1 MDNENTINKDLTG
14 TLYFTNNGNGFF
26 APEGISNEEYDKISK
41 EIDSKIIQLNVI
53 NRSSWT
59 YFDSDKISTIV
70 YDVEIPETL
79 YKELF
84 PHSFDNRNINENEV
98 ACIEY
103 RKSML
108 SSDQDQFL
116 ISKFD
121 RNDFTLKQQKEIQI
135 NDELKSQIRNVCD
148 VYEKKQSYT
157 DAILEKFEAAGIE
170 VITDKDEFDRIYET
184 EDILQKM
191 TNDEI
196 IKNMIKQRDDA
207 IEEKNRINAK
217 KLGNFKTEVENS
229 NKSKSENQ
237 IVIISKNQ
245 KNILSDS
252 LKETAEKFVSVVYSR
267 ENYKKIFG
275 DGVIESPIETIKLG
289 SNQFVKIS
297 PGNRNNFMYAIRQT
311 LENPSIILGKE
322 TWDNNSETF
331 KPVHLYGKSFIN
343 DNNSEKLVES
353 LIIFKEGNNIAVSL
367 HPNGIDKFV
376 EQIKTTNDIVYLDDE
391 VSRVAAFAITDGDSH
406 VVKENENFLS
416 RVRQVSY
423 SSLGQESYP
432 LININYNRDSLLSS
446 EEFISSKGIE
456 TGKLEIT
463 KDNFDRYFNILNQHD
478 AFKDKRNRIA
488 SELYN
493 FHVSSENKD
502 EMKKWLEEQG
512 YTITEK
518 EVTQYMKNDN
528 GLTYGFVHEG
538 KIYLNPEIMNS
549 NAAVHEYTHLWDAY
563 TQKTNPELWNK
574 GLELFKNT
582 KYWNEVI
589 SDPNYQNIKDNE
601 NLVLSEIHSR
611 ISGEFAEQV
620 LNRIAELDGK
630 EVKLDAIDWDKET
643 WLYIQNNFFDIEN
656 NEQEVFS
663 EFLSTPMKDLVNE
676 KNINLNIEN
685 TQTNT
690 NDLFKDFQF
699 DFSRPVTWHFVDN
712 TSLIYADTFISNEQ
726 ALSLF
731 NAAGANDSY
740 NKDMQYCIQYR
751 CTSTDKNNLVYLCKY
766 DPNVE
771 ITTLLKEINL
781 PEDIIQKVI
790 SGVEAGI
797 EEHLQQQHTIP
808 DYLLDAV
815 GYGDKKVV
823 QEDIQEYN
831 LVNNNNTFIHPMVS
845 LSGTGKILRQIR
857 ENHGYSRYQIAELLG
872 TTYQAIANWE
882 NGYKSPELPK
892 IVTLA
897 HYYNCKIEDLLDI
910 EYLNLGIDRSNN
922 NEVQEEVSDYSTDS
936 NKPEGIMYL
945 SENHNVFY
953 AEPDLPREEYLKLSA
968 QTDIDELKKQQSFL
982 YTDENDDFGYQ
993 SNILEQREVYQH
1005 KIDRLQAKIDS
1016 LNGVPNPLNEIISS
1030 QLPASMT
1037 SLHSFT
1043 EEERMGQFI
1052 GMKND
1057 FKNYATEEEIKL
1069 LDDKFKTLFIDPES
1083 SAEIK
1088 KGEEFHLLADEF
1100 ESYFQD
1106 TKNKHYNVASN
1117 QYESYADVAF
1127 ESDKRSVEQEPVPDF
1142 AMVTQNGLQKF
1153 TGYYIQAYS
1162 DKNDIYTLSNGSNT
1176 IELPGE
1182 TIKEL
1187 NKPNINEINFHGEVY
1202 SHILDHQYNDF
1213 FKYRE
1218 PNIAAY
1224 FEHNLAVM
1232 IRTQAQNPLDTFKA
1246 AKEIIK
1252 TMPKNEQKITQELV
1266 KKIAASQNK
1275 SVNDLMLDI
1284 YNKAIIERPM
1294 NEEFINVNN
1303 PRNIIPRHMTDLVY
1317 ISGHKIDDN
1326 SELKI
1331 GENINKVPVKAFKLN
1346 GKKQTIYLNLE
1357 VVSASKDKNL
1367 IVMKDS
1373 KENIYELPRDK
1384 ILSQYEKNSIYNRR
1398 NQSVSVKHYN
1408 DSSMER

>member
-1 MDNENTINKDLTG
+1 MDNENAIIKDNTG

-26 APEGISNEEYDKISK
+26 APENISNEEYDKISK
-41 EIDSKIIQLNVI
+41 EIDNSQSLLKEDEQYIYSDEFIENFGDWQKAQRLEKLKNAESLETDARIILNEEDITDTVVTLIENEDRKSIQSLEKEIGKTVVGKYENRDTGLTFNVSNRNVTEISNHHYLWREHIKAISLIPQLSESAIFIGEEDNEDKKRNPNIVTYKYFATGIRIDNEDYTCKVVIGVDDNKNCYYDQSLSTIEKGKLIDILQKKNKLETNSPQKKAEDSFELTKEVDNNLSPLMTQREAISSYIYYDKRLITICQVPQMPYLDNNLIPTKETIAAVKQGLLYIEKSGQQYFMIDKTKEMNLLNVI

-59 YFDSDKISTIV
+59 YFDSENISTIV
-70 YDVEIPETL
+70 YDVEISKDLYDNLLPES
-79 YKELF
+79 YNNR
-84 PHSFDNRNINENEV
+84 SINDNEI

-108 SSDQDQFL
+108 TSDQDQFL

-157 DAILEKFEAAGIE
+157 
-170 VITDKDEFDRIYET
+170 
-184 EDILQKM
+184 
-191 TNDEI
+191 
-196 IKNMIKQRDDA
+196 
-207 IEEKNRINAK
+207 
-217 KLGNFKTEVENS
+217 
-229 NKSKSENQ
+229 
-237 IVIISKNQ
+237 
-245 KNILSDS
+245 
-252 LKETAEKFVSVVYSR
+252 
-267 ENYKKIFG
+267 
-275 DGVIESPIETIKLG
+275 
-289 SNQFVKIS
+289 
-297 PGNRNNFMYAIRQT
+297 
-311 LENPSIILGKE
+311 
-322 TWDNNSETF
+322 
-331 KPVHLYGKSFIN
+331 
-343 DNNSEKLVES
+343 
-353 LIIFKEGNNIAVSL
+353 
-367 HPNGIDKFV
+367 
-376 EQIKTTNDIVYLDDE
+376 
-391 VSRVAAFAITDGDSH
+391 
-406 VVKENENFLS
+406 
-416 RVRQVSY
+416 
-423 SSLGQESYP
+423 
-432 LININYNRDSLLSS
+432 
-446 EEFISSKGIE
+446 
-456 TGKLEIT
+456 
-463 KDNFDRYFNILNQHD
+463 
-478 AFKDKRNRIA
+478 
-488 SELYN
+488 
-493 FHVSSENKD
+493 
-502 EMKKWLEEQG
+502 
-512 YTITEK
+512 
-518 EVTQYMKNDN
+518 
-528 GLTYGFVHEG
+528 
-538 KIYLNPEIMNS
+538 
-549 NAAVHEYTHLWDAY
+549 
-563 TQKTNPELWNK
+563 
-574 GLELFKNT
+574 
-582 KYWNEVI
+582 
-589 SDPNYQNIKDNE
+589 
-601 NLVLSEIHSR
+601 
-611 ISGEFAEQV
+611 
-620 LNRIAELDGK
+620 
-630 EVKLDAIDWDKET
+630 
-643 WLYIQNNFFDIEN
+643 
-656 NEQEVFS
+656 
-663 EFLSTPMKDLVNE
+663 
-676 KNINLNIEN
+676 
-685 TQTNT
+685 

-731 NAAGANDSY
+731 NAAGARDFY
-740 NKDMQYCIQYR
+740 NEDMQYCIQYR
-751 CTSTDKNNLVYLCKY
+751 CTSTDKNNLVYPCKY

-771 ITTLLKEINL
+771 ITTPLKEINL
-781 PEDIIQKVI
+781 PEDIIKKVM

-815 GYGDKKVV
+815 GYGNKRV
-823 QEDIQEYN
+823 
-831 LVNNNNTFIHPMVS
+831 
-845 LSGTGKILRQIR
+845 
-857 ENHGYSRYQIAELLG
+857 
-872 TTYQAIANWE
+872 
-882 NGYKSPELPK
+882 
-892 IVTLA
+892 
-897 HYYNCKIEDLLDI
+897 
-910 EYLNLGIDRSNN
+910 
-922 NEVQEEVSDYSTDS
+922 VQEEVSDYSTDS

-953 AEPDLPREEYLKLSA
+953 AKPDLPREEYLKLSA

-1069 LDDKFKTLFIDPES
+1069 LDDKFKTLFVDPES
-1083 SAEIK
+1083 SVEIK

-1100 ESYFQD
+1100 ESFFQD

-1127 ESDKRSVEQEPVPDF
+1127 EPDKRSVEQEPVPDF

-1187 NKPNINEINFHGEVY
+1187 NKPNLNEINFHGEVY

-1252 TMPKNEQKITQELV
+1252 AMPKNEQKITQELV

-1275 SVNDLMLDI
+1275 SVNDLMLDM

-1317 ISGHKIDDN
+1317 ITGHKIDDN
-1326 SELKI
+1326 SELRI

>member
-1 MDNENTINKDLTG
+1 MADIENT
-14 TLYFTNNGNGFF
+14 F
-26 APEGISNEEYDKISK
+26 
-41 EIDSKIIQLNVI
+41 NVI
-53 NRSSWT
+53 NRREFA
-59 YFDSDKISTIV
+59 YFDSDEVSMVV
-70 YDVEIPETL
+70 YDIEINESL
-79 YKELF
+79 YKELLPDYF
-84 PHSFDNRNINENEV
+84 KDRNIHNNEI

-103 RKSML
+103 RKSTR
-108 SSDQDQFL
+108 SEEFDQFL

-121 RNDFTLKQQKEIQI
+121 KDNMKLTQQKEIQI

-148 VYEKKQSYT
+148 VYEIETNFVQKQHDTMNHSNNWDGTDPFVYT
-157 DAILEKFEAAGIE
+157 SMVYNDVKRNPELEALRLAAKAGDKDKAFDYVINTINFNNLLILKQKYPQAIVCHVRAEEASGKNKIPEAYNSLFEDYGFETSKDIVQTVTAHHTGANNIKRFVNRARFDGSVVADRQYIIIDDHVDFGGTLRDLRDFIESKGGKVVAFSTLTALEENVRILPDSNILEKLNMYGGKVDELLEQFG
-170 VITDKDEFDRIYET
+170 ITDNKEGLTNGEINGLLQILADTSTDRSFET
-184 EDILQKM
+184 GFHRSFSVLCR
-191 TNDEI
+191 EI
-196 IKNMIKQRDDA
+196 QQDFR
-207 IEEKNRINAK
+207 
-217 KLGNFKTEVENS
+217 
-229 NKSKSENQ
+229 
-237 IVIISKNQ
+237 
-245 KNILSDS
+245 
-252 LKETAEKFVSVVYSR
+252 KETRLQEKLTPVVNRFVNITK
-267 ENYKKIFG
+267 EL
-275 DGVIESPIETIKLG
+275 P
-289 SNQFVKIS
+289 
-297 PGNRNNFMYAIRQT
+297 NN
-311 LENPSIILGKE
+311 
-322 TWDNNSETF
+322 
-331 KPVHLYGKSFIN
+331 FIN
-343 DNNSEKLVES
+343 DSQKSQIIASIRSNNLSINHMINAYNK
-353 LIIFKEGNNIAVSL
+353 
-367 HPNGIDKFV
+367 
-376 EQIKTTNDIVYLDDE
+376 
-391 VSRVAAFAITDGDSH
+391 
-406 VVKENENFLS
+406 KENNPEAFITN
-416 RVRQVSY
+416 
-423 SSLGQESYP
+423 
-432 LININYNRDSLLSS
+432 LLS
-446 EEFISSKGIE
+446 EVEKSK
-456 TGKLEIT
+456 
-463 KDNFDRYFNILNQHD
+463 
-478 AFKDKRNRIA
+478 
-488 SELYN
+488 
-493 FHVSSENKD
+493 
-502 EMKKWLEEQG
+502 
-512 YTITEK
+512 
-518 EVTQYMKNDN
+518 
-528 GLTYGFVHEG
+528 
-538 KIYLNPEIMNS
+538 
-549 NAAVHEYTHLWDAY
+549 
-563 TQKTNPELWNK
+563 
-574 GLELFKNT
+574 
-582 KYWNEVI
+582 
-589 SDPNYQNIKDNE
+589 
-601 NLVLSEIHSR
+601 
-611 ISGEFAEQV
+611 
-620 LNRIAELDGK
+620 
-630 EVKLDAIDWDKET
+630 
-643 WLYIQNNFFDIEN
+643 
-656 NEQEVFS
+656 
-663 EFLSTPMKDLVNE
+663 
-676 KNINLNIEN
+676 
-685 TQTNT
+685 T

-771 ITTLLKEINL
+771 ITTPLKEINL
-781 PEDIIQKVI
+781 PEDIIQKVM

-823 QEDIQEYN
+823 QE
-831 LVNNNNTFIHPMVS
+831 
-845 LSGTGKILRQIR
+845 
-857 ENHGYSRYQIAELLG
+857 
-872 TTYQAIANWE
+872 
-882 NGYKSPELPK
+882 
-892 IVTLA
+892 
-897 HYYNCKIEDLLDI
+897 
-910 EYLNLGIDRSNN
+910 
-922 NEVQEEVSDYSTDS
+922 EVSNYSTDS

-1069 LDDKFKTLFIDPES
+1069 LDDKFKTLFVDPES
-1083 SAEIK
+1083 SVEIK

-1127 ESDKRSVEQEPVPDF
+1127 ESDKRSVEQEVVPDF
-1142 AMVTQNGLQKF
+1142 AMITQNGLKKF
-1153 TGYYIQAYS
+1153 SGFTIQAYS
-1162 DKNDIYTLSNGSNT
+1162 DKNDIYTLSNGSET
-1176 IELPGE
+1176 IELPGD

-1187 NKPNINEINFHGEVY
+1187 NKPNNNEINFHGEVY
-1202 SHILDHQYNDF
+1202 SHILDQQYNDF

-1218 PNIAAY
+1218 PNTAAY
-1224 FEHNLAVM
+1224 FEHNLSVM

-1252 TMPKNEQKITQELV
+1252 AMSKTEQKKTQELV
-1266 KKIAASQNK
+1266 KRIAASQNK

-1284 YNKAIIERPM
+1284 YNKAMIERPM

-1326 SELKI
+1326 SELRI

-1357 VVSASKDKNL
+1357 IVSASKDKNL

-1398 NQSVSVKHYN
+1398 NQSVSIKHYK
-1408 DSSMER
+1408 DYAVER

>member
-656 NEQEVFS
+656 NEQEVFA

-1037 SLHSFT
+1037 SLHFFT

>member
-549 NAAVHEYTHLWDAY
+549 NAAVHEYTHL
-563 TQKTNPELWNK
+563 
-574 GLELFKNT
+574 
-582 KYWNEVI
+582 
-589 SDPNYQNIKDNE
+589 
-601 NLVLSEIHSR
+601 
-611 ISGEFAEQV
+611 
-620 LNRIAELDGK
+620 
-630 EVKLDAIDWDKET
+630 
-643 WLYIQNNFFDIEN
+643 
-656 NEQEVFS
+656 
-663 EFLSTPMKDLVNE
+663 
-676 KNINLNIEN
+676 
-685 TQTNT
+685 
-690 NDLFKDFQF
+690 
-699 DFSRPVTWHFVDN
+699 
-712 TSLIYADTFISNEQ
+712 
-726 ALSLF
+726 
-731 NAAGANDSY
+731 
-740 NKDMQYCIQYR
+740 
-751 CTSTDKNNLVYLCKY
+751 
-766 DPNVE
+766 
-771 ITTLLKEINL
+771 
-781 PEDIIQKVI
+781 
-790 SGVEAGI
+790 
-797 EEHLQQQHTIP
+797 
-808 DYLLDAV
+808 
-815 GYGDKKVV
+815 
-823 QEDIQEYN
+823 
-831 LVNNNNTFIHPMVS
+831 
-845 LSGTGKILRQIR
+845 
-857 ENHGYSRYQIAELLG
+857 
-872 TTYQAIANWE
+872 
-882 NGYKSPELPK
+882 
-892 IVTLA
+892 
-897 HYYNCKIEDLLDI
+897 
-910 EYLNLGIDRSNN
+910 
-922 NEVQEEVSDYSTDS
+922 
-936 NKPEGIMYL
+936 
-945 SENHNVFY
+945 
-953 AEPDLPREEYLKLSA
+953 
-968 QTDIDELKKQQSFL
+968 
-982 YTDENDDFGYQ
+982 
-993 SNILEQREVYQH
+993 
-1005 KIDRLQAKIDS
+1005 
-1016 LNGVPNPLNEIISS
+1016 
-1030 QLPASMT
+1030 
-1037 SLHSFT
+1037 
-1043 EEERMGQFI
+1043 
-1052 GMKND
+1052 
-1057 FKNYATEEEIKL
+1057 
-1069 LDDKFKTLFIDPES
+1069 
-1083 SAEIK
+1083 
-1088 KGEEFHLLADEF
+1088 
-1100 ESYFQD
+1100 
-1106 TKNKHYNVASN
+1106 
-1117 QYESYADVAF
+1117 
-1127 ESDKRSVEQEPVPDF
+1127 
-1142 AMVTQNGLQKF
+1142 
-1153 TGYYIQAYS
+1153 
-1162 DKNDIYTLSNGSNT
+1162 
-1176 IELPGE
+1176 
-1182 TIKEL
+1182 
-1187 NKPNINEINFHGEVY
+1187 
-1202 SHILDHQYNDF
+1202 
-1213 FKYRE
+1213 
-1218 PNIAAY
+1218 
-1224 FEHNLAVM
+1224 
-1232 IRTQAQNPLDTFKA
+1232 
-1246 AKEIIK
+1246 
-1252 TMPKNEQKITQELV
+1252 
-1266 KKIAASQNK
+1266 
-1275 SVNDLMLDI
+1275 
-1284 YNKAIIERPM
+1284 
-1294 NEEFINVNN
+1294 
-1303 PRNIIPRHMTDLVY
+1303 
-1317 ISGHKIDDN
+1317 
-1326 SELKI
+1326 
-1331 GENINKVPVKAFKLN
+1331 
-1346 GKKQTIYLNLE
+1346 
-1357 VVSASKDKNL
+1357 
-1367 IVMKDS
+1367 
-1373 KENIYELPRDK
+1373 
-1384 ILSQYEKNSIYNRR
+1384 
-1398 NQSVSVKHYN
+1398 
-1408 DSSMER
+1408 

>member
-1 MDNENTINKDLTG
+1 MDNENK
-14 TLYFTNNGNGFF
+14 
-26 APEGISNEEYDKISK
+26 
-41 EIDSKIIQLNVI
+41 LNVI
-53 NRSSWT
+53 NRSFWT
-59 YFDSDKISTIV
+59 YFNSEKISTIV

-493 FHVSSENKD
+493 FHVSSENRD

-656 NEQEVFS
+656 NEQEVFA

-823 QEDIQEYN
+823 QE
-831 LVNNNNTFIHPMVS
+831 
-845 LSGTGKILRQIR
+845 
-857 ENHGYSRYQIAELLG
+857 
-872 TTYQAIANWE
+872 
-882 NGYKSPELPK
+882 
-892 IVTLA
+892 
-897 HYYNCKIEDLLDI
+897 
-910 EYLNLGIDRSNN
+910 
-922 NEVQEEVSDYSTDS
+922 EVSDYSTDS

-953 AEPDLPREEYLKLSA
+953 AEPNLPREEYLKLSA
-968 QTDIDELKKQQSFL
+968 QTDIEELKKQQSFL

-1317 ISGHKIDDN
+1317 ISGHKIDYN

>member
-656 NEQEVFS
+656 NEQEVFA

-823 QEDIQEYN
+823 QE
-831 LVNNNNTFIHPMVS
+831 
-845 LSGTGKILRQIR
+845 
-857 ENHGYSRYQIAELLG
+857 
-872 TTYQAIANWE
+872 
-882 NGYKSPELPK
+882 
-892 IVTLA
+892 
-897 HYYNCKIEDLLDI
+897 
-910 EYLNLGIDRSNN
+910 
-922 NEVQEEVSDYSTDS
+922 EVSDYSTDS

-953 AEPDLPREEYLKLSA
+953 AEPDLPREDYLKLSA